1 MREIDSFLEKLKK
14 ATNTITDKEMCEAIG
29 LKYNTLDNWK
39 TKDEIPAKRLLELSS
54 KFNIPID
61 TLNNSEFTK
70 LEINDGYWIKKISH
84 NVSAGT
90 SADIEGIEVF
100 DKDDEKIFLPS
111 TFFKT
116 QMNDKYLRYFQ
127 VEGDSMFPKL
137 RSGDWVVMKLVKCF
151 DGDAL
156 YVINYQNILMVKALQ
171 LKPNGHLFI
180 KSLNPDYESYDLSPE
195 SQNIFK
201 IIGKVIKSI
210 T

>member
-1 MREIDSFLEKLKK
+1 MDDKTIFKKMKNFFNATSLEDVAEKMGYARTTAGTWRSKGLTQTAKLKFASMQVDNK
-14 ATNTITDKEMCEAIG
+14 VKKPYKE
-29 LKYNTLDNWK
+29 
-39 TKDEIPAKRLLELSS
+39 
-54 KFNIPID
+54 
-61 TLNNSEFTK
+61 NN
-70 LEINDGYWIKKISH
+70 GYWITKISH

-137 RSGDWVVMKLVKCF
+137 RSGDWVVMKLVEYF

-180 KSLNPDYESYDLSPE
+180 KSINPDYESYDLSPE